1 MVWHSGSAVLA
12 SFGEVGVSSIPCWV
26 RYCYLVSALFN
37 VWAKKSVSP
46 LNIAFSILYIFPWKI
61 TSDSRGMASNMID
74 SCLAERCFR
83 LLVNRRKNSLFL
95 GCHRMIRVC
104 ITYFSIVSTC
114 KLQGYSKN
122 FFTEIVVENRDYEML
137 MLLNHQYEC

>member
-1 MVWHSGSAVLA
+1 MSGL
-12 SFGEVGVSSIPCWV
+12 
-26 RYCYLVSALFN
+26 
-37 VWAKKSVSP
+37 KKSVSP
-46 LNIAFSILYIFPWKI
+46 LNIAFSILYIFLRKI

-74 SCLAERCFR
+74 SCLAKQCISSVGQQEEE
-83 LLVNRRKNSLFL
+83 LAFL